1 MTRHEALIGQLGAA
15 CERLTDRVL
24 GEMYADPFWRE
35 RFGAR
40 ADKHGREDG
49 RFHVQYLQQALADDE
64 PAVLENYAR
73 WLQQL
78 LTARGMCTLHLAENF
93 ERLAVAV
100 ADERWPDGQAAVDLL
115 RAAKAALAYPD
126 GLAGEVQRRADT
138 IVLAAAVALAEAGDE
153 EPLQVAELA
162 TLVSYCADALAL
174 TSPQALADH
183 VAWLAGYLERR
194 GVPRV
199 RLVRRLEAIRTAI
212 EKQLPGEPALAE
224 LFAPALAAASES
236 SV

>member
-1 MTRHEALIGQLGAA
+1 MTRHEALVGQLEAA
-15 CERLTDRVL
+15 CDRLTERVL

-40 ADKHGREDG
+40 ADKHGRQDG

-73 WLQQL
+73 WLQQV

-100 ADERWPDGQAAVDLL
+100 ADERWADGQAAVDLL
-115 RAAKAALAYPD
+115 RAARAALAYPD
-126 GLAGEVQRRADT
+126 GLAGEVQRRAET
-138 IVLAAAVALAEAGDE
+138 IVLAAAVELAKVGDE

-174 TSPQALADH
+174 ASPQTLADH
-183 VAWLAGYLERR
+183 VAWLAGYLDRR
-194 GVPRV
+194 GVPRA
-199 RLVRRLEAIRTAI
+199 RLVRRLEAIRAAI
-212 EKQLPGEPALAE
+212 EQQLPGEPALAE
-224 LFAPALAAASES
+224 LFATALAAANKPAD
-236 SV
+236 